1 MNCELGPGS
10 LNLGGQFTERAF
22 SVHRIG
28 FTEYAVVQLLLTHA
42 EVVFQMVQLEVIVAC
57 KGFDPDLDRIWRL
70 YSFTCDCTS
79 RTQFFRAVSRWASI
93 KVFLEEVMVW
103 SFG

>member
-1 MNCELGPGS
+1 MRVDGDGAVNCELGPGS

-42 EVVFQMVQLEVIVAC
+42 EVVVPDGTVGGYCCLQR
-57 KGFDPDLDRIWRL
+57 FDPALDRIWRL
-70 YSFTCDCTS
+70 YSFTCDLHLSHTVLS
-79 RTQFFRAVSRWASI
+79 RCFQ
-93 KVFLEEVMVW
+93 M
-103 SFG
+103 G

>member
-57 KGFDPDLDRIWRL
+57 KGLIRLWTEFGGCTPSRVIAPLAHSSFALFPDGL
-70 YSFTCDCTS
+70 
-79 RTQFFRAVSRWASI
+79 A
-93 KVFLEEVMVW
+93 
-103 SFG
+103 